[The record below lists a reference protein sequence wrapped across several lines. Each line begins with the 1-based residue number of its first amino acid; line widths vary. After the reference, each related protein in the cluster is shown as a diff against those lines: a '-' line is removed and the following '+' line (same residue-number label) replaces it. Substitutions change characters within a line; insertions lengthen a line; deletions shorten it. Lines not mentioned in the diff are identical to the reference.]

1 MIVSWN
7 WLTDYLRLDMPVETL
22 TEKLA
27 LRGLNHETTREVG
40 GDLAVDLEV
49 TSNRPDCLSHIGI
62 ARETAVVFGKHA
74 EFPEPDPRVSGQDV
88 HELARVDVESPDL
101 CPRFTARVVTGVKVG
116 PSPWTLRKR
125 LETLGQRSINNIADI
140 TNYVLF
146 ECGQPLHA
154 YDLDKL
160 VENRLIV
167 RKARPGES
175 LIAINNKKY
184 DLTTDML
191 VIADAARPVGLAG
204 VMGGLDTEI
213 SESTKNVLIE
223 SARFDPVSIRRTGRA
238 LGLASDS
245 SFRFERGLDPERT
258 EWASRRCAQLI
269 VELAGGTL
277 HPGVVDIG
285 TPAQPHS
292 PVVLRYGRIEKILGI
307 PVERDRAR
315 AILEALGLDVVAETA
330 ESVVVRPPS
339 WRADLEREIDLIE
352 EIARIHGYEQIP
364 EDRSVPTALAPR
376 GKRER
381 VEDVVRSTLT
391 ALGYDEAVTFSL
403 VSEELSFPIFPVE
416 SIDPPPLK
424 VEHSTRKKETI
435 LRRDLVPSLL
445 AARRHNEARGE
456 PDARLFEIAQV
467 YHPKPGSPLPDEP
480 TRLAIVGGGDFRA
493 LKGVI
498 ETLLERLHIHEN
510 LETEHVQFTDPFESG
525 TNAQIQLGDSL
536 IGYMGS
542 IDQVHRDALELRQG
556 CYVVEL
562 SFDVLIDKAELVPR
576 HARMSD
582 FPAVSRDLSLVIPLD
597 TEWKKLSSIV
607 FETMSNNPTFED
619 LTYLD
624 TFTGGNIPAGFQ
636 SVHFGLRFR
645 GRDRTLTGE
654 EVDRSVAAIVESCRE
669 KLGAT
674 LRT

>member
-22 TEKLA
+22 TERLA
-27 LRGLNHETTREVG
+27 LRGLNHEETREVG
-40 GDLAVDLEV
+40 GDLAIDLEV

-74 EFPEPDPRVSGQDV
+74 WFPEPDPQVVGEDV
-88 HELARVDVESPDL
+88 HELARVDVEDPDL
-101 CPRFTARVVTGVKVG
+101 CPRFTARVITGVKVG
-116 PSPWTLRKR
+116 ASPWSLRKR
-125 LETLGQRSINNIADI
+125 LETLGLRSINNIADI

-154 YDLDKL
+154 YDYDKL
-160 VENRLIV
+160 VEHRLIV

-238 LGLASDS
+238 LGLSSDS

-258 EWASRRCAQLI
+258 EWASRRCAQMI

-285 TPAQPHS
+285 SPAQPHP

-307 PVERDRAR
+307 AVERDRAR
-315 AILEALGLDVVAETA
+315 AILEALGLDVVAETS
-330 ESVVVRPPS
+330 ESVVVKPPS

-403 VSEELSFPIFPVE
+403 VSDELSFPIFPIE
-416 SIDPPPLK
+416 SNDRPPLK

-456 PDARLFEIAQV
+456 PDAHLFEIAQV
-467 YHPKPGSPLPDEP
+467 YHPKAESPLPDEP

-493 LKGVI
+493 LKGVV
-498 ETLLERLHIHEN
+498 ETVLERLHIHDQ
-510 LETEHVQFTDPFESG
+510 LETELVNNVDAFEPS
-525 TNAQIQLGDSL
+525 TLARISLGGST
-536 IGYMGS
+536 IGYIGS
-542 IDQVHRDALELRQG
+542 INHVHRDALELRQA
-556 CYVVEL
+556 CYAVEL
-562 SFDVLIDKAELVPR
+562 SFDVLIDKADLVPR
-576 HARMSD
+576 HARISD
-582 FPAVSRDLSLVIPLD
+582 FPAVSRDLSLVLPN
-597 TEWKKLSSIV
+597 TVVWKELSSV
-607 FETMSNNPTFED
+607 VLEVMKNDPTFED

-624 TFTGGNIPAGFQ
+624 SFSGGNVQAGFE

-645 GRDRTLTGE
+645 GGDRTLTGE
-654 EVDRSVAAIVESCRE
+654 EVDRSVAAIVEACRQ
-669 KLGAT
+669 KLKST